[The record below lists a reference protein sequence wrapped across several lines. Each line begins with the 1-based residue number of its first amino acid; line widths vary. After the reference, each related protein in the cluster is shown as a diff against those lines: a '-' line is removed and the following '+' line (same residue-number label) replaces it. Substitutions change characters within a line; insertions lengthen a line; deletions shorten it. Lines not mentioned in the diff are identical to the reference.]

1 MQMNY
6 ETFFLVTISFYEI
19 LMNFVLIYFY
29 SNFYLAYLRNIYVS
43 GIYIKYICILKYAY
57 MPYIK
62 FIYFLI
68 TFENKIYNFLICII
82 F

>member
-29 SNFYLAYLRNIYVS
+29 SNFYLAYLRNIYI
-43 GIYIKYICILKYAY
+43 IYQEYTLN
-57 MPYIK
+57 
-62 FIYFLI
+62 IYV
-68 TFENKIYNFLICII
+68 Y
-82 F
+82 